1 MSVEDERRFDIEKD
15 TDLSAPLL
23 RHLGHLGYVD
33 ALEHVEPDMVEPV
46 HVARL
51 LKIRRCIVQSSST
64 GRVGIF

>member
-46 HVARL
+46 HVDEQWQGPRFLHAPER
-51 LKIRRCIVQSSST
+51 SD
-64 GRVGIF
+64 G

>member
-46 HVARL
+46 HVDEQW
-51 LKIRRCIVQSSST
+51 QSPRFLHAPERSD
-64 GRVGIF
+64 G